1 MNYIDLRSDTV
12 TEPTEE
18 MREAMK
24 TAPVGDDVYAD
35 DSTVNRLEE
44 MAARELGK
52 EAALF
57 VPSGTFGNQ
66 LSILTHTLRG
76 DEVLIPEDNHIVI
89 HEAGASA
96 VIAGVQLRFVPATRG
111 IIQPEELE
119 SRIREDDLHT
129 PRTGLICVENAHSC
143 GAVVPLDNM
152 AEVYAV
158 GQKAGIPVHLDGAR
172 IFNAAAALGCPAKE
186 IAQYADSVM
195 FCLSKGLCAPIGSI
209 VAGTEYF
216 IRRARKNRKIMGG
229 ALRQAG
235 VIAAPGIIALER
247 MRGRLAE
254 DHRRAKALAA
264 GLSKLKG
271 VTVFS
276 EQLDINMVFFTID
289 PGVDKRDR
297 ARYREAGDQLA
308 RFLTKE
314 LLDRKIK
321 INGPEGQ
328 VYRFATHYWISDDDI
343 AKVLTCLESALADF
357 TRKNA
362 QNHRQ

>member
-12 TEPTEE
+12 TEPTDE

-24 TAPVGDDVYAD
+24 TAPVGDDIYAD
-35 DSTVNRLEE
+35 DPTVNCLEE
-44 MAARELGK
+44 KAARELGK

-66 LSILTHTLRG
+66 LAILTHTLRG

-96 VIAGVQLRFVPATRG
+96 VIAGVQLRFVPAIRG
-111 IIQPEELE
+111 KIQSEGLE
-119 SRIREDDLHT
+119 ARIREDDLHT
-129 PRTGLICVENAHSC
+129 PRTGLICVENAHSS
-143 GAVVPLDNM
+143 GAVVSLNNM
-152 AEVYAV
+152 AEIFSI

-172 IFNAAAALGCPAKE
+172 IFNAAAALGCKAKD

-195 FCLSKGLCAPIGSI
+195 FCLSKGLCAPVGSI
-209 VAGTEYF
+209 VAGTAEF
-216 IRRARKNRKIMGG
+216 IRKGRKNRKIMGG

-235 VIAAPGIIALER
+235 VLAAPGIIAMDKMSR
-247 MRGRLAE
+247 RLSE

-264 GLSKLKG
+264 GLSNLKG
-271 VTVFS
+271 VAVFS

-289 PGVDKRDR
+289 PGIDTRDKSRN
-297 ARYREAGDQLA
+297 REVGKRLGM
-308 RFLTKE
+308 FLKE
-314 LLDRKIK
+314 ELFKQNIK

-328 VYRFATHYWISDDDI
+328 VYRFATHYWISDEDI
-343 AKVLTCLESALADF
+343 AKVLTCMAKALEDF
-357 TRKNA
+357 PRKNG
-362 QNHRQ
+362 